1 MSEMEKKE
9 TAQASDSQKEQPV
22 EEKLHHLIESVK
34 KQGHLESQELM
45 TVLED
50 MELTPE
56 QTDKFYEALE
66 NLGVD
71 IASPEEVEDVPIEI
85 DEELP
90 ESEEL
95 QEIENLQENE
105 ILDTAAIPF
114 ACI

>member
-1 MSEMEKKE
+1 MSETVKKDA
-9 TAQASDSQKEQPV
+9 AQNADAHKEQPV
-22 EEKLHHLIESVK
+22 EEKLHHLIDSVK
-34 KQGHLESQELM
+34 KQGHLEAQELM

-85 DEELP
+85 DDVLP

-95 QEIENLQENE
+95 QEIENLQETRSWTP
-105 ILDTAAIPF
+105 LP
-114 ACI
+114 